1 MPELAKK
8 LETTVNERLRQVA
21 PSAIREFDDRV
32 SQIPDII
39 KLSLGEPDQNVPEH
53 VKQAAIASIVAND
66 SHYSAQKGSLPLRQA
81 ISQYLQRKQNLNYD
95 ANNEIVVTIGATEAI
110 TATLFSLLNA
120 GDEVIV
126 PTPSY
131 ALYFPI
137 IELTGAKIV
146 MLDTSQTDFVLTPA
160 ALSEALEQHPRTRLI
175 ILNYPTNPTG
185 REYSQA
191 EVTALAQIIEKY
203 PVYVLSDEIYSEL
216 VYDQPHFSIA
226 RLLPE
231 QTILISGVS
240 KSHAMTGYRIG
251 YLAAPHATVT
261 EITKMHAFM
270 VTAPTN
276 SSQAA
281 ATEALNNGDADP
293 QASVQIYRKRRD
305 FIQRRLNEIGFET
318 VSPQGAFYVFAK
330 IPEQFNQNDNE
341 FAWQL
346 AQQAHVGCT
355 PGNGFGAGGAG
366 YLRFSYAASDED
378 LTEAMNRIEKFVQQ
392 EGGQTY
398 A

>member
-110 TATLFSLLNA
+110 TSTLFSLLNA

-146 MLDTSQTDFVLTPA
+146 MVDTSQTDFVLTPA

-318 VSPQGAFYVFAK
+318 VSP
-330 IPEQFNQNDNE
+330 
-341 FAWQL
+341 
-346 AQQAHVGCT
+346 
-355 PGNGFGAGGAG
+355 
-366 YLRFSYAASDED
+366 
-378 LTEAMNRIEKFVQQ
+378 
-392 EGGQTY
+392 
-398 A
+398 